1 MGGVWVGLGFR
12 RRRRSGLE
20 SVVVVSRIGLEG
32 VLHVLGR
39 KSGTVVISVRVRLG
53 TGLLGTRKDSA
64 A

>member
-12 RRRRSGLE
+12 RGRSGLE

-39 KSGTVVISVRVRLG
+39 KSGIVVVSVV
-53 TGLLGTRKDSA
+53 
-64 A
+64 